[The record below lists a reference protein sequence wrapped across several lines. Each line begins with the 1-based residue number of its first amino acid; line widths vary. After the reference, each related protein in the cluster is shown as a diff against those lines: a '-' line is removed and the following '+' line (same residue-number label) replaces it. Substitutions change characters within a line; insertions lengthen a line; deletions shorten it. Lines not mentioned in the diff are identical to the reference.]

1 MNTLVG
7 SETKIK
13 GEELVKEYIRT
24 GNPRLKDK
32 IVSSFAPL
40 VKHIIGRFNVTYS
53 TTLDREDLYHA
64 GVFGLLKA
72 LEKFNPESGTPFRT
86 YAYKRIHG
94 EVVDMLRK
102 EGMLGRD
109 KYDQVKRLEKTIAAL
124 TSRLGYEPSTDEIC
138 REMGI
143 SDQEYHSLIST
154 AQMVYTT
161 SLNTKING
169 NDGDFIYRI
178 DTLKDDDRS
187 SPEDDVIKSDLKDN
201 LRKLIQGLPD
211 REKLILALYFYEE
224 LTLADIGKVVN
235 LTEARISQIL
245 NKTLVSLRAR
255 LQK

>member
-1 MNTLVG
+1 MEILV
-7 SETKIK
+7 STNSKLD
-13 GEELVKEYIRT
+13 GEALVKEFIRT
-24 GNPRLKDK
+24 GNPRIKDK
-32 IVSSFAPL
+32 IITAFAPL
-40 VKHIIGRFNVTYS
+40 VKHIIGRFNVSFS
-53 TTLDREDLYHA
+53 TTLDRDDLYHA
-64 GVFGLLKA
+64 GIFGLLKA

-109 KYDQVKRLEKTIAAL
+109 KYEQIRTLEKTIASMTA
-124 TSRLGYEPSTDEIC
+124 RLGYEPSMEEVC
-138 REMGI
+138 QEMGI
-143 SDQEYHSLIST
+143 SDKEYYSLLSI

-169 NDGDFIYRI
+169 HDGDFIYRI
-178 DTLKDDDRS
+178 DALKDDDQN
-187 SPEDDVIKSDLKDN
+187 SPEDNVIKNDLREHLKQ
-201 LRKLIQGLPD
+201 LIQNLPD

-224 LTLADIGKVVN
+224 LTLSDIGKVVN

-245 NKTLVSLRAR
+245 NKTLLSLRAH